1 MSRGHLRIPHIF
13 LDSGII
19 GAIGLNTFAVYFVI
33 RRFVRTERAWHPR
46 VEALRKEGHLVAYA
60 NQTKIAE
67 LLGVSRSTVTRAI
80 KALNQFGWV
89 NEKRLKDNR
98 RAYVVGFR
106 SDPDANGHCTD
117 VYFADHWLDRTRET
131 LPSKLRS
138 GWNEEIARRR
148 DELVRMLQRVIDG
161 DDKVI

>member
-19 GAIGLNTFAVYFVI
+19 SAIGLNTFAVYCMI
-33 RRFVRTERAWHPR
+33 RRFVRTETSYHPR
-46 VEALRKEGHLVAYA
+46 VEALRKEGYLVAYA
-60 NQTKIAE
+60 NQTKIAL

-80 KALNQFGWV
+80 KALKQVAWV

-106 SDPDANGHCTD
+106 SDPDAKGHSVD
-117 VYFADHWLDRTRET
+117 VYLADQWLDRNLET
-131 LPSKLRS
+131 LPQKLRS
-138 GWNEEIARRR
+138 GWNEEIASRRNA
-148 DELVRMLQRVIDG
+148 LVEMLQRVIDG